1 MNNLLKAQVVAG
13 LLLAFACSGL
23 VNLPRTAAAATYYV
37 AGYGSDANTCQS
49 PNTACASINGALSKA
64 SEGDTIK
71 VTAETF
77 YGYGPDFVYITKD
90 IILSG
95 GWNEDFTMQVGRTVL
110 DGQGK
115 RVVLETL
122 QGANVSVEY
131 FIIQNGHNNTDENS
145 AGGISNYGMLTLSK
159 SIVIDNT
166 GTAYG
171 GGITNYGTL
180 TVLWSTITENS
191 GPGIYNW
198 DNAPSLT
205 IANSAIVRNTAGSGV
220 HIYNRTASIVNSTIS
235 GNINNGAFD
244 GGGIYFGGNS
254 GDILTLRNVTISGNQ
269 APGHGGG
276 IYFDAQLGAQIVIA
290 NSILS
295 GNSAT
300 SGPECW
306 GPILTQGYNI
316 VGNVS
321 GCTFISDAT
330 DQLNVN
336 PQIAPLGY
344 NGGLTPNH
352 RLYPTSPAIDR
363 GNPAGCLDQNG
374 NVLTIDQRGFPRP
387 LDGDGDGIAICDVG
401 AYEYNPLVVIQAVFI
416 PVVRK

>member
-1 MNNLLKAQVVAG
+1 MRNILKATVYVSLSLILG
-13 LLLAFACSGL
+13 YLALFRPSP
-23 VNLPRTAAAATYYV
+23 VSAATTYYV
-37 AGYGSDANTCQS
+37 AGYGSDGNDCLS
-49 PNTACASINGALSKA
+49 PGFACRSINGALSKA

-71 VTAETF
+71 VTSETY
-77 YGYGPDFVYITKD
+77 YGYGPDFVFITKD
-90 IILSG
+90 IVLSG
-95 GWNEDFTMQVGRTVL
+95 GWNKDFTMRVGWTIL

-122 QGANVSVEY
+122 QGANTSVEY
-131 FIIQNGHNNTDENS
+131 FIIQNGHYNSEENS
-145 AGGISNYGMLTLSK
+145 AGGISNYGMLTLTK
-159 SIVIDNT
+159 SIVQDNT

-205 IANSAIVRNTAGSGV
+205 IANSAIVHNTAGSGV
-220 HIYNRTASIVNSTIS
+220 HIYNRTASIINSTIS

-244 GGGIYFGGNS
+244 GGGIYFGGNT

-269 APGHGGG
+269 APEHGGG

-290 NSILS
+290 NSIIS

-300 SGPECW
+300 SGPDCW

-321 GCTFISDAT
+321 GCTFISDPT

-336 PQIAPLGY
+336 PQLAPLGY

-352 RLYPTSPAIDR
+352 RLYPTSPAIDH
-363 GNPAGCLDQNG
+363 GNPVGCPDQNG

-387 LDGDGDGIAICDVG
+387 LDGNGDGIATCDVG
-401 AYEYNPLVVIQAVFI
+401 AYEYNPLVVIRSVFL
-416 PVVRK
+416 PVVRN